1 MSKELFFMQ
10 RALEQAK
17 KAESEGEVPVGAVL
31 TFEDEIIAEAH
42 NTPISIN
49 DPSGHAEVNV
59 MRKGAQILNNYRL
72 ENTSLYVTLEPCMM
86 CCGLLIHARV
96 ENLIF
101 SATDPKSG
109 SVVSNAN
116 LLDSDFVN
124 HRVKYSQ
131 GPLSKESSKLLR
143 KFFADKRL

>member
-1 MSKELFFMQ
+1 MQ

-17 KAESEGEVPVGAVL
+17 KAQSEGEVPVGAVL

-131 GPLSKESSKLLR
+131 GPLTKESSKLLR

>member
-1 MSKELFFMQ
+1 MQ

-17 KAESEGEVPVGAVL
+17 KAESEGEIPVGAVL

-116 LLDSDFVN
+116 LLDSDFIN
-124 HRVKYSQ
+124 HRVNYSQ
-131 GPLSKESSKLLR
+131 GPLAKESSKLLR
-143 KFFADKRL
+143 KFFSDKRL

>member
-1 MSKELFFMQ
+1 MQ

-17 KAESEGEVPVGAVL
+17 KAESEGEIPVGAVL

-124 HRVKYSQ
+124 HRVKYSK
-131 GPLSKESSKLLR
+131 GPLTKESSKLLR

>member
-1 MSKELFFMQ
+1 MQ

-17 KAESEGEVPVGAVL
+17 KAESEGEIPVGAVL

-131 GPLSKESSKLLR
+131 GPLTKESSKLLR
-143 KFFADKRL
+143 KFFSDKRL

>member
-1 MSKELFFMQ
+1 MQ

-17 KAESEGEVPVGAVL
+17 KAEREGEVPVGAVL

-42 NTPISIN
+42 NTPISRN

-59 MRKGAQILNNYRL
+59 LRKGAQIFNNYRL

-109 SVVSNAN
+109 SVISNAN

-124 HRVKYSQ
+124 HRVNYSQ
-131 GPLSKESSKLLR
+131 GPLAKESSKLLR
-143 KFFADKRL
+143 KFFSDKRL

>member
-1 MSKELFFMQ
+1 MQ

-17 KAESEGEVPVGAVL
+17 KAEREGEVPVGAVL

-42 NTPISIN
+42 NTPISTN

-59 MRKGAQILNNYRL
+59 LRKGAQIFNNYRL

-101 SATDPKSG
+101 SATDPK
-109 SVVSNAN
+109 
-116 LLDSDFVN
+116 
-124 HRVKYSQ
+124 
-131 GPLSKESSKLLR
+131 
-143 KFFADKRL
+143 

>member
-1 MSKELFFMQ
+1 MQ

-17 KAESEGEVPVGAVL
+17 KAESEGEIPVGAVL

-131 GPLSKESSKLLR
+131 GPLTKESSKLLR

>member
-1 MSKELFFMQ
+1 MQ

-17 KAESEGEVPVGAVL
+17 KAEREGEVPVGAVL

-42 NTPISIN
+42 NTPISTN

-59 MRKGAQILNNYRL
+59 LRKGAQIFNNYRL

-109 SVVSNAN
+109 SVISNAN

-124 HRVKYSQ
+124 HRVNYSQ
-131 GPLSKESSKLLR
+131 GPLAKESSKLLR

>member
-1 MSKELFFMQ
+1 MQ

-109 SVVSNAN
+109 SVISNAN

-124 HRVKYSQ
+124 HRVNYSQ
-131 GPLSKESSKLLR
+131 GPLAKESSKLLR

>member
-17 KAESEGEVPVGAVL
+17 KAEREGEVPVGAVL

-109 SVVSNAN
+109 SVISNAN
-116 LLDSDFVN
+116 LLDSDFIN
-124 HRVKYSQ
+124 HRVNYSQ
-131 GPLSKESSKLLR
+131 GPLAKESSKLLR
-143 KFFADKRL
+143 KFFTDKRL

>member
-17 KAESEGEVPVGAVL
+17 KAEREGEVPVGAVL

-59 MRKGAQILNNYRL
+59 LRKGAQIFNNYRL

-131 GPLSKESSKLLR
+131 GPLTKESSKLLR

>member
-1 MSKELFFMQ
+1 MQ

-17 KAESEGEVPVGAVL
+17 KAEREGEVPVGAVL

-109 SVVSNAN
+109 SVISNAN
-116 LLDSDFVN
+116 LLDSDFIN
-124 HRVKYSQ
+124 HRVNYSQ
-131 GPLSKESSKLLR
+131 GPLAKESSKLLR
-143 KFFADKRL
+143 KFFSDKRL

>member
-1 MSKELFFMQ
+1 MQ

-131 GPLSKESSKLLR
+131 GPLTKESSKLLR

>member
-1 MSKELFFMQ
+1 MQ

-17 KAESEGEVPVGAVL
+17 KAESEGEIPVGAVL

-109 SVVSNAN
+109 SVISNAN

-124 HRVKYSQ
+124 HRVNYSQ
-131 GPLSKESSKLLR
+131 GPLAKESSKLLR

>member
-1 MSKELFFMQ
+1 MQ

-17 KAESEGEVPVGAVL
+17 KAEREGEVPVGAVL

-59 MRKGAQILNNYRL
+59 LRKGAQIFNNYRL

-109 SVVSNAN
+109 SVISNAN

-124 HRVKYSQ
+124 HRVNYSQ
-131 GPLSKESSKLLR
+131 GPLAKESSKLLR
-143 KFFADKRL
+143 KFFSDKRL

>member
-17 KAESEGEVPVGAVL
+17 KAESEGEIPVGAVL

-131 GPLSKESSKLLR
+131 GPLTKESSKLLR

>member
-1 MSKELFFMQ
+1 MQ

-17 KAESEGEVPVGAVL
+17 KAEREGEVPVGAVL

-109 SVVSNAN
+109 SVISNAN

-124 HRVKYSQ
+124 HRVNYSQ
-131 GPLSKESSKLLR
+131 GPLAKESSKLLR
-143 KFFADKRL
+143 KFFSDKRL